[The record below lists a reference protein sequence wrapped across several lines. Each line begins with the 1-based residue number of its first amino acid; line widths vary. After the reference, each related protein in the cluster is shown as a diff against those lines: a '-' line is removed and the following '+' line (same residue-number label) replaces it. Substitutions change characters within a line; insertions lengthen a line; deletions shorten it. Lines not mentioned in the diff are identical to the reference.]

1 MSGRRR
7 AEPAVKEHGFW
18 HYLGLGVGGGILALV
33 AALAAAVIVVPA
45 VVGGTPLTVLTS
57 SMEPTLPPGTL
68 VVIKPAPVDEI
79 EVGDVLTYQIR
90 SGDPAVVSHRVVSR
104 TVSTNGTTT
113 FTTRGDNND
122 VADAAPVT
130 EAQIKGT
137 VWYSIPWLGYVN
149 SAISG
154 ESRAWL
160 VPLVAGALF
169 LYAGYTAAS
178 GIAGAVK
185 RRRSR
190 AAATTASADAE

>member
-7 AEPAVKEHGFW
+7 AEPVVKEHGLW
-18 HYLGLGVGGGILALV
+18 HYLGLGVGGGLLALV
-33 AALAAAVIVVPA
+33 VALAMAVIVVPA
-45 VVGGTPLTVLTS
+45 VVGATPLTVLTS

-68 VVIKPAPVDEI
+68 VVIKPATVDEI
-79 EVGDVLTYQIR
+79 KVGDVLTYQIR

-113 FTTRGDNND
+113 FMTKGDNND
-122 VADAAPVT
+122 VADANPVT
-130 EAQIKGT
+130 PSQIKGT
-137 VWYSIPWLGYVN
+137 VWYSIPWLGYLN

-160 VPLVAGALF
+160 IPLIAGALF
-169 LYAGYTAAS
+169 LYAGYMAAS
-178 GIAGAVK
+178 GIAGAIK

-190 AAATTASADAE
+190 AAATTAGGDVE